1 MELVWLDAFVAVAQ
15 SGSFKAAAQPLR
27 VARAT
32 LRGRVD
38 ALEATLGL
46 ALFTRSPGGVELTPA
61 GREFIQEA
69 DHLLRAARR
78 LARFR
83 ERSLWAPRPLEVVLP
98 VGLPAPVQAV
108 LAQQLRSLVPGLDLL
123 VQHHPAP
130 VAASGG
136 TTDIILH
143 FGKMP
148 ERGAFRTLGLTHLTL
163 ALKASPRY
171 IEANGR
177 PESLATLLERPLLS
191 WTPVPGAGR
200 TWPLVGGG
208 EIEVAPSVVSDSLTL
223 IQQLAL
229 DGAGIALLPDDQRAL
244 AFEPE
249 LAELEPVLPEQVR
262 GEVEVRILLPEH
274 RADSPQVRTLLEL
287 LRSTF
292 GS

>member
-1 MELVWLDAFVAVAQ
+1 MELVWLDAFVTVAR
-15 SGSFKAAAQPLR
+15 SGSFKAAAQTLR

-38 ALEATLGL
+38 ALESSLGL
-46 ALFTRSPGGVELTPA
+46 MLFARGHGGVELTPA
-61 GREFIQEA
+61 GREFLQEA
-69 DHLLRAARR
+69 DHLLRAARQ
-78 LARFR
+78 LAKFG
-83 ERSLWAPRPLEVVLP
+83 ERSFPGLEPLEVLLP

-108 LAQQLRSLVPGLDLL
+108 LAQQLRSLVPGLALA

-130 VAASGG
+130 AAASGA

-143 FGKMP
+143 FGRMP

-163 ALKASPRY
+163 VPKASQRY
-171 IEANGR
+171 LEANGR
-177 PESLATLLERPLLS
+177 PESLEVLLERPLLS
-191 WTPVPGAGR
+191 WTHGAGDGR

-223 IQQLAL
+223 IQQLTL
-229 DGAGIALLPDDQRAL
+229 DGAGIGLLPDDPRAL

-249 LAELEPVLPEQVR
+249 LVDLVPVLSDRVR
-262 GEVEVRILLPEH
+262 GEVEVRVLLPEH
-274 RADSPQVRTLLEL
+274 RADSPNVRALLEL
-287 LRSTF
+287 LRNAF